1 MWGLRWVQEWGL
13 AGEPRVWARAKEP
26 LVRARAQAR
35 EPQVRARARVRVQ
48 GLVLVQ
54 ELGLPQQVPLAPHQ
68 GQSISFFLPLPSSY
82 PLHLKRHY

>member
-13 AGEPRVWARAKEP
+13 VPVQGWVLALAGEPRVW
-26 LVRARAQAR
+26 AQAR

-68 GQSISFFLPLPSSY
+68 GQSVSFFLPLPSSY